1 MLDFEKMKAA
11 LEAEKKRLETII
23 KTQEKLIPYME
34 KFDKKMF
41 NKRIVDY
48 IDEMQEV
55 HSYIENRYDDKRLVI
70 YIKNLPYN
78 YNTIFWS
85 VQENICDDKRFS
97 HDKFKAELL
106 KIMNNNLSNLA
117 AVESDLADGEKRAQ
131 EFNYVQQYYI
141 KLAKDFSY
149 FIRNKYDHD
158 FKIGWIG

>member
-11 LEAEKKRLETII
+11 LNAEKKRLETII

-78 YNTIFWS
+78 YNTIFWG
-85 VQENICDDKRFS
+85 VQENICNEKRFS
-97 HDKFKAELL
+97 FEKFKNV
-106 KIMNNNLSNLA
+106 IMANINDNRKQLA
-117 AVESDLADGEKRAQ
+117 AIESDLADGEKRAQ

-141 KLAKDFSY
+141 KLAKDFSF
-149 FIRNKYDHD
+149 FIRNKYDND
-158 FKIGWIG
+158 FKIGWLG